1 MATTM
6 LRTTFT
12 AELENLDKQLL
23 RMGSFVEN
31 MLGSAIKS
39 LVEQNENLANE
50 VILRDDIVDE
60 MDVSIEHLC
69 MRLLALQQPLAK
81 DLRTV
86 GTALKIITDL
96 ERIGDYAVD
105 IARLAK
111 SLAHEP
117 YFKPLVDIPQ
127 MGAVAQ
133 SIVRDALRSF
143 IERDLQLVRE
153 VCERDA
159 EVDHLW
165 HALLAELIE
174 HMEKEPWITRQAVA
188 LLLAARYLER
198 IADHATNIAERVSY
212 TETGELLHIAKV
224 HAPRLEDP
232 DADAM
237 PEDDQPPTDPEAPE
251 PPTE

>member
-1 MATTM
+1 M

-12 AELENLDKQLL
+12 AEMENLEKQLL
-23 RMGSFVEN
+23 RMGSFVEH
-31 MLGSAIKS
+31 MLASCIKA
-39 LVEQNENLANE
+39 LVEQNEGLADE

-111 SLAHEP
+111 SLSHEP
-117 YFKPLVDIPQ
+117 YFKPLVDIPR
-127 MGAVAQ
+127 MGAVAE

-143 IERDLQLVRE
+143 IERDLALVRE

-159 EVDHLW
+159 DVDRLW
-165 HALLAELIE
+165 HLLLAELIE
-174 HMEKEPWITRQAVA
+174 HMQKEPWIVRQAVA

-212 TETGELLHIAKV
+212 TETGELMHISKLHS
-224 HAPRLEDP
+224 PRLSDRE
-232 DADAM
+232 ADAM
-237 PEDDQPPTDPEAPE
+237 PEEHEHPE
-251 PPTE
+251 PPAEPDSHRG

>member
-1 MATTM
+1 M

-31 MLGSAIKS
+31 MLGSAIKC
-39 LVEQNENLANE
+39 LVEQNEDLANE

-60 MDVSIEHLC
+60 MDVTIEHLC

-111 SLAHEP
+111 SLVGEP
-117 YFKPLVDIPQ
+117 YYKPLVDIPR

-143 IERDLQLVRE
+143 IERDLDLVRE
-153 VCERDA
+153 VCVRDA
-159 EVDHLW
+159 EVDRLW
-165 HALLAELIE
+165 HLLLAELIE
-174 HMEKEPWITRQAVA
+174 HMEKEPWNVRQSVA

-198 IADHATNIAERVSY
+198 IADHATNVAESVIFIVRGDDVRHRSA
-212 TETGELLHIAKV
+212 H
-224 HAPRLEDP
+224 DP
-232 DADAM
+232 G
-237 PEDDQPPTDPEAPE
+237 
-251 PPTE
+251 

>member
-1 MATTM
+1 M

-12 AELENLDKQLL
+12 AELENLEKQLL
-23 RMGSFVEN
+23 RMSSFVEN
-31 MLGSAIKS
+31 MLASSMRA
-39 LVEQNENLANE
+39 LVEQDEALADE

-60 MDVSIEHLC
+60 MDITIEHLC

-105 IARLAK
+105 IGRLAK

-117 YFKPLVDIPQ
+117 YFKALVDIPR
-127 MGAVAQ
+127 MGEVAQ
-133 SIVRDALRSF
+133 ALVRDAIRSF
-143 IERDLQLVRE
+143 IERNLDLVRE

-159 EVDHLW
+159 EVDRLW
-165 HALLAELIE
+165 HSLLAELIE
-174 HMEKEPWITRQAVA
+174 HMEREPWIVRQAVA
-188 LLLAARYLER
+188 LMLAARYLER

-212 TETGELLHIAKV
+212 TETGELMHISKV
-224 HAPRLEDP
+224 HSPRLRE
-232 DADAM
+232 AEGEAM
-237 PEDDQPPTDPEAPE
+237 PKEPE
-251 PPTE
+251 PPGDAASEGGASP